1 MWKAIFSFSN
11 AMETF
16 EKFFTELTFSKTK
29 ASEKQNFNS
38 SIISKLISSIV
49 NMTNLILH
57 GTWQYY
63 FLTALTIYFGFI
75 IILN

>member
-1 MWKAIFSFSN
+1 MWKAIFSFSH

-38 SIISKLISSIV
+38 SIISKFSIV